1 MMNCTLST
9 FGFILFVT
17 AFISYYQYCSL
28 SSSLQRIQCM
38 QIWYRFAPRSIESS
52 YFREQEKK
60 KKKTGTGVWNS
71 MLILLPCASDDVEED
86 KFDIATNLIQLHKV
100 LRFRTMYL
108 QFFYALSF
116 VATVHG
122 L

>member
-9 FGFILFVT
+9 FGFILFVM

-38 QIWYRFAPRSIESS
+38 QIWSRFAPPSIESS

-60 KKKTGTGVWNS
+60 KKLERASGIQCLFCYPV
-71 MLILLPCASDDVEED
+71 LPMAYKKANKV
-86 KFDIATNLIQLHKV
+86 DIATNLIQLHKV

>member
-1 MMNCTLST
+1 MYANLVQVCTAINRE
-9 FGFILFVT
+9 FLFPG
-17 AFISYYQYCSL
+17 A
-28 SSSLQRIQCM
+28 R
-38 QIWYRFAPRSIESS
+38 
-52 YFREQEKK
+52 KK
-60 KKKTGTGVWNS
+60 KKKLERASGIQCLFCYPV
-71 MLILLPCASDDVEED
+71 LPMAYKKANKV
-86 KFDIATNLIQLHKV
+86 DIATNLIQLHKV